1 MTDVEK
7 DALASN
13 KVEAEEPVKVKKSG
27 LFYQCMGF
35 VGFQS
40 IEELCLYADSRSYW
54 IASNVN
60 GAISPEDFEARIDA
74 GESLQAILGINAQVI
89 NQIEFITP
97 AESQRR
103 IQGKIGELS
112 SISQDLKR
120 RTRIYYGEDD
130 AKASNKANAN
140 GTGDVPGG
148 KGHKP
153 VIDALASN
161 RKVPEVSRE
170 TQPEDALASNKV
182 EFEDAKPLN
191 S

>member
-1 MTDVEK
+1 MNTTEE
-7 DALASN
+7 N
-13 KVEAEEPVKVKKSG
+13 KVVVEETVKVKKSG

-40 IEELCLYADSRSYW
+40 IEELCLYADSKSYW

-112 SISQDLKR
+112 SISIDLKR

-130 AKASNKANAN
+130 
-140 GTGDVPGG
+140 DG

-153 VIDALASN
+153 VVKQEVMLPP
-161 RKVPEVSRE
+161 RGEPEEKV
-170 TQPEDALASNKV
+170 D
-182 EFEDAKPLN
+182 FENAKPLD